1 MWGWFRDFD
10 SSGDS
15 LEALGVC
22 AVVSASW
29 LLLGCAVLGVQ
40 SFQID
45 LVAQS
50 ADFLFVTDELAV
62 GELIRRVL
70 DKRVCLFGSLPVVEV
85 HLELA
90 AVGTLLGV
98 DVVLEVDQEFLQ
110 RVDSAAT
117 GHIGD
122 HDRGLEDRGH
132 VALSFDLFDALGD
145 HFSDLGA
152 HDLRDLA
159 AILPEDVG
167 DALLAELAIDTHV
180 EFEVLVNQH
189 SEESSL
195 ATSQMRVVLRALV
208 EHDVGHVRLNLLDPV
223 EVLLRKLECLL
234 RVVLELDGGLVCSEV
249 LAGAEGTCDACIPL
263 LFPATSVAL
272 YGRTVGV
279 RLARDF
285 YPLGTAAAVD
295 SNLSFAGGVWARL
308 VGMARVHTLVAAG
321 FFDLEAPLTTAVLHQ
336 VIYADETAASWM
348 ADLLAFM
355 AARKLLLANLA
366 TVRSALVAEDVGHQF
381 LATAAQTRDRLEAWW
396 TRPIVTPQG
405 AWVATGLRH

>member
-1 MWGWFRDFD
+1 M
-10 SSGDS
+10 
-15 LEALGVC
+15 
-22 AVVSASW
+22 
-29 LLLGCAVLGVQ
+29 LGVQ

-122 HDRGLEDRGH
+122 HDGGLEDRGH
-132 VALSFDLFDALGD
+132 VALSFDLLDALGD

-180 EFEVLVNQH
+180 EFEVLMHQQ
-189 SEESSL
+189 SQERAL
-195 ATSQMRVVLRALV
+195 ASSQMRVVLRALV
-208 EHDVGHVRLNLLDPV
+208 EHDVG
-223 EVLLRKLECLL
+223 
-234 RVVLELDGGLVCSEV
+234 EL
-249 LAGAEGTCDACIPL
+249 
-263 LFPATSVAL
+263 
-272 YGRTVGV
+272 
-279 RLARDF
+279 
-285 YPLGTAAAVD
+285 
-295 SNLSFAGGVWARL
+295 
-308 VGMARVHTLVAAG
+308 
-321 FFDLEAPLTTAVLHQ
+321 
-336 VIYADETAASWM
+336 
-348 ADLLAFM
+348 
-355 AARKLLLANLA
+355 
-366 TVRSALVAEDVGHQF
+366 
-381 LATAAQTRDRLEAWW
+381 
-396 TRPIVTPQG
+396 
-405 AWVATGLRH
+405 